1 MKKLL
6 FILLLLI
13 CTSSVFSQP
22 GKEGEVWTKVEDL
35 HKAIFETKDSVVI
48 QKLVADSVT
57 YGHSTG
63 LLENKPVMLHN
74 TVHNIENYKN
84 FSFERISTTY
94 VGSTVIVRFVFRADV
109 TKEGVT
115 NPLNL
120 SIMQVWGKDKGDW
133 KLFARQAVKI
143 SPKS

>member
-13 CTSSVFSQP
+13 CISSVFSQRD
-22 GKEGEVWTKVEDL
+22 KEAEVWTKVEDL
-35 HKAIFETKDSVVI
+35 HKAIFETKDSAVI

-63 LLENKPVMLHN
+63 LLENKLVMLHN
-74 TVHNIENYKN
+74 TVHNLENYKN
-84 FSFERISTTY
+84 FSFERLSTTQ
-94 VGSTVIVRFVFRADV
+94 VGSTVIVRFIFRADV
-109 TKEGVT
+109 TKEGAT

-143 SPKS
+143 PPKS